1 MTFSVNR
8 GEVFGYIGAN
18 GAGKTTTIKILTGLI
33 RPNLGDAF
41 VCGHSVLNEPL
52 EVKARIGYIPESGA
66 VFEKLSPREYLT
78 SVGRMYRLPDAQI
91 QDQIER
97 WLDYFALLGDSD
109 RQRIGTLSK
118 GNKQKV
124 CWAAALMHDPAI
136 LILDEPLTGLD
147 VETILRVKDLM
158 KELAARGKTIF
169 YSSHLVDVM
178 EKVCDRV
185 AVIHQGSLIAFG
197 SVDRVRREFGSPSL
211 ESALMR
217 LWRPAESRP
226 AELGPAELGPAE
238 ARSGG
243 TYGLDAGGN
252 GAR

>member
-41 VCGHSVLNEPL
+41 VCGHSILREPL

-66 VFEKLSPREYLT
+66 LFEKLSPREYLT
-78 SVGRMYRLPDAQI
+78 STAHMYRLPDEQI
-91 QDQIER
+91 QTRINR
-97 WLDYFALLGDSD
+97 WLDYFGLIGDMD
-109 RQRIGTLSK
+109 GRRIGTLSK

-124 CWAAALMHDPAI
+124 CWAAALMHDPDV

-147 VETILRVKDLM
+147 VETISRVKDLM
-158 KELAARGKTIF
+158 RELAAAGKTIF

-178 EKVCDRV
+178 EKVCNRIG
-185 AVIHQGSLIAFG
+185 VIHKGSLIAFG
-197 SVDRVRREFGSPSL
+197 TVDEIRVEFGSPSL
-211 ESALMR
+211 EEALMR
-217 LWRPAESRP
+217 LWHGPVPA
-226 AELGPAELGPAE
+226 
-238 ARSGG
+238 
-243 TYGLDAGGN
+243 GN
-252 GAR
+252 GAL